1 MKPQYYLTVVNI
13 LVFLLYGW
21 DKYQAAHNGWRIS
34 EKTLLAGALLGGG
47 PGALAAMRI
56 FHHKTRKA
64 AFRFGVPAILVIEA
78 AAYAYLKFVR

>member
-1 MKPQYYLTVVNI
+1 MSLRYYLATVNI

-21 DKYQAAHNGWRIS
+21 DKHQAAHGGWRIS

-47 PGALAAMRI
+47 AGALAAMRI

-64 AFRFGVPAILVIEA
+64 AFRFGVPVILVIEA
-78 AAYAYLKFVR
+78 AAYMYLKFVR

>member
-1 MKPQYYLTVVNI
+1 MIPQYYLLFVNI

-21 DKYQAAHNGWRIS
+21 DKHQAVHNGRRIS

-47 PGALAAMRI
+47 AGALAAMRV

-64 AFRFGVPAILVIEA
+64 AFRFGVPLILAGEA
-78 AAYAYLKFVR
+78 AVYAYLKFVR